1 MSRGAVLYN
10 GVVEPMRPGAAVC
23 DSLVFRNGVIVAVGA
38 NLQRD
43 PEYARLPQVDL
54 RGAAVYPGF
63 VDAHTHLYYFSQTLG
78 RANLDNTRSLID
90 ALHRVREHARKL
102 KRDAW
107 VVGAGI
113 DVRGWQD
120 QRWPSATD
128 LDKVTGGRPAL
139 IFSKDY
145 HSAWVNSRA
154 LEISGISRRTPE
166 PAGGAIER
174 LADGAPSGMLREKSA
189 YLPVFEKIR
198 PADERTRQKL
208 FHNAL
213 EIAYQRGVT
222 GAHSFDGWDGYQFM
236 RSLAE
241 RRRLGLRVRYN
252 VLAEDL
258 MRAVSELGERK
269 LFGYGD
275 DWLKIT
281 GVKVFADGA
290 LGSQTALMYRP
301 FTGSEGNCGIA
312 VTSPA
317 ELMKITRRA
326 KRHGLPLAVHA
337 IGDRAVTEVVTT
349 LADNPPPA
357 G

>member
-1 MSRGAVLYN
+1 
-10 GVVEPMRPGAAVC
+10 
-23 DSLVFRNGVIVAVGA
+23 
-38 NLQRD
+38 
-43 PEYARLPQVDL
+43 
-54 RGAAVYPGF
+54 
-63 VDAHTHLYYFSQTLG
+63 
-78 RANLDNTRSLID
+78 
-90 ALHRVREHARKL
+90 
-102 KRDAW
+102 
-107 VVGAGI
+107 
-113 DVRGWQD
+113 
-120 QRWPSATD
+120 
-128 LDKVTGGRPAL
+128 
-139 IFSKDY
+139 
-145 HSAWVNSRA
+145 
-154 LEISGISRRTPE
+154 
-166 PAGGAIER
+166 
-174 LADGAPSGMLREKSA
+174 
-189 YLPVFEKIR
+189 
-198 PADERTRQKL
+198 ADERGRVKL
-208 FHNAL
+208 FHQAL

-258 MRAVSELGERK
+258 TRALSELGERK

-301 FTGSEGNCGIA
+301 FTGTNGNCGIA

-357 G
+357 GTRHRVEHLQITRKKDLPLVVRSGVVCSMQPSHLPSDIPIMQRYLGLRINNCYLFGSLLKRGVPLAFGSDVPIEPLNPLGGIVDAVRRVSHSGGAAVNPKERISALAAARAFSHGAAFAVAEEHAFGSLLPGYCADLTILSHDLRRVNLRSVGDVSVVATVIDGKCVYSAGALAF